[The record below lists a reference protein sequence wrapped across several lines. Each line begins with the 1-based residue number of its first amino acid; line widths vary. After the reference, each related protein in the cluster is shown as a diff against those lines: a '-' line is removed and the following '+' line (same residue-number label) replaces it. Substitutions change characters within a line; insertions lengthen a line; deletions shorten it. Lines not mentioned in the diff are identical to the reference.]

1 MSAVSIFTKMIHIT
15 GLRSATAM
23 LNVWFHV
30 GTKTSGFCLSQSEK
44 DRGHALK
51 KSKLIVGSK
60 RE

>member
-30 GTKTSGFCLSQSEK
+30 GTKTSGFSLSQSEK
-44 DRGHALK
+44 DRGHA
-51 KSKLIVGSK
+51 
-60 RE
+60 